1 MTKYWEGGGGQ
12 VDTEQQEKQNNY
24 RTDNFEYGNEQIY
37 KGYILKEK
45 LNISNT
51 YSIYCQNI

>member
-1 MTKYWEGGGGQ
+1 
-12 VDTEQQEKQNNY
+12 VDTEQQQKQNNY
-24 RTDNFEYGNEQIY
+24 RIDNLETGNEQIY

-51 YSIYCQNI
+51 SSIYCQNI

>member
-1 MTKYWEGGGGQ
+1 MTKYWGWG
-12 VDTEQQEKQNNY
+12 VDTEQQQKQNDC
-24 RTDNFEYGNEQIY
+24 RTDNLETGNEQIY

-51 YSIYCQNI
+51 SSIYCQNI